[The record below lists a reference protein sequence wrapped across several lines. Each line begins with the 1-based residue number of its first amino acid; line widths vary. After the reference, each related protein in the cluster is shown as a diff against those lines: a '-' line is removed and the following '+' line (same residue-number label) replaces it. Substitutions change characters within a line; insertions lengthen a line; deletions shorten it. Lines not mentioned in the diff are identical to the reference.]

1 MYTNASYQYQ
11 YTCHYPS
18 TSILTTT
25 IHALVNILFTFH
37 SDKNEKH
44 ETDFTKTV

>member
-1 MYTNASYQYQ
+1 MKPYQYQ

-25 IHALVNILFTFH
+25 ILALVNILFTFH
-37 SDKNEKH
+37 SDKNEKNILH
-44 ETDFTKTV
+44 ENFTKTI